1 MGKLPTSVSFT
12 RRSEKN
18 WRCHGNDRT
27 TMANPIFST
36 ISVEYSWGRW
46 QPEMKKNSKLGH
58 ERGSKKGV
66 ENTTR
71 NCGKRDQ
78 LRVVCHHLFSVTFR
92 SPSKLYKISKS
103 LIWILAPKHF
113 SVLLFR
119 LHELGLGLWIPT
131 KLTILTSSWATELR

>member
-1 MGKLPTSVSFT
+1 MGKLLTSVSFT

-27 TMANPIFST
+27 EMANPIFST

-92 SPSKLYKISKS
+92 FPSKWKKYTTYKNPLKS
-103 LIWILAPKHF
+103 LIWIFAPKF
-113 SVLLFR
+113 MYFLFGFKCWTFAQKFKI
-119 LHELGLGLWIPT
+119 GLG
-131 KLTILTSSWATELR
+131 

>member
-1 MGKLPTSVSFT
+1 MIGHT
-12 RRSEKN
+12 E
-18 WRCHGNDRT
+18 
-27 TMANPIFST
+27 MANPIFST

-92 SPSKLYKISKS
+92 FPSKWKWKLYTSIKISKKKSS
-103 LIWILAPKHF
+103 LNFCAKFMNSILDF
-113 SVLLFR
+113 WRELNFTSLLLLDVVYNLLLICLDYLFTAKR
-119 LHELGLGLWIPT
+119 
-131 KLTILTSSWATELR
+131 

>member
-1 MGKLPTSVSFT
+1 MIGHT
-12 RRSEKN
+12 E
-18 WRCHGNDRT
+18 
-27 TMANPIFST
+27 MANPIFST

-92 SPSKLYKISKS
+92 FPSKWKWKLYTSIKISKKKSS
-103 LIWILAPKHF
+103 LNFCAKIHEFYFGFLARIE
-113 SVLLFR
+113 LYIIIAARCR
-119 LHELGLGLWIPT
+119 LQFTSDMLGLPFHCEKIVT
-131 KLTILTSSWATELR
+131 R